1 MQQVTWHRQLQI
13 NTRDTKMKAGEFIVL
28 LMFFGD
34 PVGLKEFTVRESL
47 SECLSAKRTIE
58 RQIRGGRSK
67 AHQSSLI
74 LSCRQME
81 VLVDH
86 DYRILEFVNPEKDDI
101 KVR

>member
-1 MQQVTWHRQLQI
+1 
-13 NTRDTKMKAGEFIVL
+13 MKAGEFIIL

-34 PVGLKEFTVRESL
+34 PIGLKEFTVRESL

-67 AHQSSLI
+67 VHQSSLV
-74 LSCRQME
+74 LSCRKME
-81 VLVDH
+81 VLVDV
-86 DYRILEFVNPEKDDI
+86 DYRIIEFVRPEKDQI